1 MNPAASSATSKNP
14 VALISTSNKTGIIEL
29 ARTLVEKY
37 QFTLISS
44 GGTAAALKQANIPVT
59 KVSDYTGAPE
69 ILGGRVKTLHPKVH
83 GGILA
88 RLEVTEDLEDLERQQ
103 IQAIALVVV
112 NLYPFAETIAKSGVT
127 LDEAIEQIDI
137 GGPTLIR
144 AAAKN
149 HKYVTILSD
158 PSQYSSYLEEMESHS
173 GKTSLEFRR
182 SLALAAFQH
191 TQSYDYAISQYLI
204 QDLAQESQEPA
215 ESFVLIGQK
224 PQTLRYGENPHQN
237 AIWYQLEGSTRGWS
251 NALQLQG
258 KELSYNNLLDLEAAR
273 AIIAE
278 FIDDLPC
285 TVIVKHN
292 NPCGVAI
299 AETLADAYHK
309 AFNADSISAFGGIVA
324 FNQTL
329 DASTATALIST
340 FLECIVAPSYDPQAL
355 EILKAK
361 PNLRVLELSDPVSGE
376 SNTVKIIAGG
386 ILVQKSDD
394 IPVQPETWQIVTD
407 LKPTSAEMAEM
418 IFAWKVA
425 RHVKSNAI
433 VITSDRTTIGIGAG
447 QMNRVGS
454 AQIALAQAQGGSSSY
469 TMASDGFFPFDDTV
483 KLAGAS
489 GIKFIVQPGGSI
501 RDQDSI
507 EAANDLGL
515 IMAITHTRHFL
526 H

>member
-1 MNPAASSATSKNP
+1 MNP
-14 VALISTSNKTGIIEL
+14 VALLSTSDKTGIIEL
-29 ARTLVEKY
+29 ARTLVDKY
-37 QFTLISS
+37 QFTIVSS
-44 GGTAAALKQANIPVT
+44 GGTAETLKQANIPVI

-88 RLEVTEDLEDLERQQ
+88 RLGLQKDLEDLEKQN
-103 IQAIALVVV
+103 ILPIALVVV
-112 NLYPFAETIAKSGVT
+112 NLYPFTQTIAKSGVT
-127 LDEAIEQIDI
+127 LEEAIEQIDI

-149 HKYVTILSD
+149 HEYVAVLSD
-158 PSQYSSYLEEMESHS
+158 PIQYSSYLEEMTENN

-182 SLALAAFQH
+182 SLAVEAFQH
-191 TQSYDYAISQYLI
+191 TQSYDLAISEYLVQNLAS
-204 QDLAQESQEPA
+204 QDLADQDFVQSSS
-215 ESFVLIGQK
+215 ESFILEGEN
-224 PQTLRYGENPHQN
+224 PQPLRYGENPHQK
-237 AIWYQLEGSTRGWS
+237 ATWYQLQKSGWS
-251 NALQLQG
+251 SATQFQG

-278 FIDDLPC
+278 FIDDDNCDPC
-285 TVIVKHN
+285 AVIVKHN

-299 AETLADAYHK
+299 APNLSDAYKK

-324 FNQTL
+324 FNQAV
-329 DASTATALIST
+329 DAATAEALVTT

-355 EILKAK
+355 EILKSK
-361 PNLRVLELSDPVSGE
+361 PNLRVLELSDFRCGE
-376 SNTVKIIAGG
+376 PKTVKVIAGG
-386 ILVQKSDD
+386 ILVQQADNV
-394 IPVQPETWQIVTD
+394 PVDVSTWEIVTA
-407 LKPTSAEMAEM
+407 LKPTAAELAEML
-418 IFAWKVA
+418 FAWKVC

-433 VITSDRTTIGIGAG
+433 VITSDRITIGVGAG

-454 AQIALAQAQGGSSSY
+454 AQIALAQLKAMGA
-469 TMASDGFFPFDDTV
+469 TLASDGFFPFDDTV
-483 KLAGAS
+483 KLVGAA
-489 GIKFIVQPGGSI
+489 GIKFIVQPGGSL

-507 EAANDLGL
+507 QAADDLGL

>member
-1 MNPAASSATSKNP
+1 MNP
-14 VALISTSNKTGIIEL
+14 VALISVSDKTGVIDL
-29 ARTLVEKY
+29 ARTLVDKY
-37 QFTLISS
+37 QFTIISS
-44 GGTAAALKQANIPVT
+44 GGTATALKQAQVPVI

-88 RLEVTEDLEDLERQQ
+88 RLELAEDLADLERQE

-112 NLYPFAETIAKSGVT
+112 NLYPFEQTIAKSGVT

-149 HKYVTILSD
+149 HKFVSVLSC
-158 PSQYSSYLEEMESHS
+158 PSQYSSYLAEMADRSS
-173 GKTSLEFRR
+173 TSLEFRR

-191 TQSYDYAISQYLI
+191 TQSYDYAISQYL
-204 QDLAQESQEPA
+204 AQSSSPSPIA
-215 ESFVLIGQK
+215 AFTLTGQN
-224 PQTLRYGENPHQN
+224 PQTLRYGENPHQE
-237 AIWYQLEGSTRGWS
+237 ATWYQLEGSVRGWS
-251 NALQLQG
+251 NAQQLQG

-273 AIIAE
+273 AIISE
-278 FIDDLPC
+278 FIDDKPC
-285 TVIVKHN
+285 AVIVKHN

-299 AETLADAYHK
+299 ADTVTEAYQK

-324 FNQTL
+324 FNQTV
-329 DASTATALIST
+329 DAATATALTST

-355 EILKAK
+355 ELLKAK
-361 PNLRVLELSDPVSGE
+361 PNLRILQLANLAQGE
-376 SNTVKIIAGG
+376 PSTLKIIAGG

-394 IPVQPETWQIVTD
+394 LPVQSATWELVTT
-407 LKPTSAEMAEM
+407 LKPTAAEIAEMV
-418 IFAWKVA
+418 FAWKIC

-454 AQIALAQAQGGSSSY
+454 AQIALAQAGDKAQGA
-469 TMASDGFFPFDDTV
+469 TLASDGFLPFDDTV
-483 KLAGAS
+483 KLAGAA
-489 GIKFIVQPGGSI
+489 GIKLVVQPGGSL
-501 RDQDSI
+501 RDPDSI
-507 EAANDLGL
+507 QAANELGL
-515 IMAITHTRHFL
+515 IMATTHTRHFL